1 MSTTNNREN
10 IDWNNVVKK
19 GAIGIDGLDLGEVH
33 EVGDTYV
40 ITQKGLLNKKRY
52 HIPISSVES
61 FDGDMLKMRVNEV
74 ELHGYE
80 EGGGQKFEGYS
91 SFKSSD
97 LSKELETKIPVMGES
112 LDVSKRMTEDNVDI
126 IKEPVKETKT
136 VEIELTREMVTIE
149 RRPVNDDSSSYKS
162 TIQSSDQSS
171 LLEGPV
177 DFRTEISI
185 PLKREEP
192 VVTKTPYVK
201 EEVIVRKRPITETKT
216 ITEEITTENI
226 NYNNMANKKSE
237 ERNNTKD
244 VESS

>member
-1 MSTTNNREN
+1 MSTTNSREN

-74 ELHGYE
+74 EMHGYE

-112 LDVSKRMTEDNVDI
+112 LDVSKRMTENKVRI
-126 IKEPVKETKT
+126 IKTPVKEIKK
-136 VEIELTREMVTIE
+136 VDIELTHEEITIE
-149 RRPVNDDSSSYKS
+149 RIPTNDDTKPSGS
-162 TIQSSDQSS
+162 TENPVQSK
-171 LLEGPV
+171 
-177 DFRTEISI
+177 TEII
-185 PLKREEP
+185 IQLKREEP

-216 ITEEITTENI
+216 ITEVLVDERV
-226 NYNNMANKKSE
+226 NYDDRLNEDLK
-237 ERNNTKD
+237 
-244 VESS
+244 